1 MSTERDDATGREA
14 PGTGAG
20 EIRTSDPE
28 RIRALAHPLRL
39 AIIDVVQ
46 DLGEATA
53 SECAERLGQT
63 VANCSFH
70 LRVLERAGFVERAAP
85 RGREKPSRSAS
96 RRRYLDPDPQSEA
109 SVLAIAEL
117 VGATMAHITTRYTN
131 YLREHAPHDDA
142 AWTDATLL
150 DQATLWATAEE
161 ALAVRKALTAL
172 ADPFRDRNHDPSLR
186 PAGAR
191 RVRLATLIH
200 PESPEP
206 AESPESTE

>member
-1 MSTERDDATGREA
+1 MSPDDDAT
-14 PGTGAG
+14 TGASSR
-20 EIRTSDPE
+20 EIHTSDPE

-70 LRVLERAGFVERAAP
+70 LRVLERAGFIERAEQ
-85 RGREKPSRSAS
+85 RGREKPWRSAS
-96 RRRYLDPDPQSEA
+96 RRRYLEPDPESEA
-109 SVLAIAEL
+109 SVLALAEL
-117 VGATMAHITTRYTN
+117 VGATMAHIANRYTN
-131 YLREHAPHDDA
+131 YLREHAPHEDA
-142 AWTDATLL
+142 AWSEAILL
-150 DQATLWATAEE
+150 DQSTLWATAEE
-161 ALAVRKALTAL
+161 ATAVRKALTAL

-200 PESPEP
+200 PESPE
-206 AESPESTE
+206 STE